1 MSKASICSGKSAI
14 VNVELFKGKKVLV
27 MGLGKFGGG
36 LDCAVFASDA
46 GADVLVTDLAEKS
59 KLQDALG
66 KLSGISNIQYR
77 LGEHL
82 ESDFANTDIVIV
94 NPAVPPG
101 NKFVKIAED
110 AGALITSQIEI
121 FFQLCP
127 AQIVGITGANGKST
141 TTALTHHLLKAG
153 DRKVFLGGNI
163 GNRPLLSILDEIS
176 GNDIVVL
183 EISSFQ
189 TEQLERIGKA
199 PYVSVITNLTPNH
212 LDRHGTFK
220 AYCDAKEVLF
230 TKQQKPCVSIFNGE
244 DEITAGWFDKYCD
257 DDGRQC
263 FKYAADD
270 VGDEMKKHFKLAGK
284 MNLSN
289 LAAALCV
296 AKQFDI
302 KDDAIADALESF
314 TPLPDRLE
322 FVAEID
328 GVKWYNDSIST
339 TPTSTIAAL
348 EAFDQPK
355 IIIAGGYDKGLPFD
369 ELGRVIVTNAKAAVL
384 IGAIAEKIAEC
395 IETAGGCKIVNAAS
409 MEEAVKACSEIATCG
424 DVVLMSPAC
433 ASYDMFDNYKQ
444 RGQAFKGS
452 VTGLKS

>member
-1 MSKASICSGKSAI
+1 MKVKFFRGKQ
-14 VNVELFKGKKVLV
+14 VVV

-36 LDCAVFASDA
+36 LDCAIFASDA
-46 GADVLVTDLAEKS
+46 GANVLVTDLAEKS
-59 KLQDALG
+59 KLADAID
-66 KLSGISNIQYR
+66 KLSGYENIEYR
-77 LGEHL
+77 LGEHV
-82 ESDFANTDIVIV
+82 ESDFANADIVIV
-94 NPAVPPG
+94 NPAVPPE
-101 NKFVKIAED
+101 NKFIKIAAD

-127 AQIVGITGANGKST
+127 IRIVGITGANGKST
-141 TTALTHHLLKAG
+141 TAALTHHLLNAG
-153 DRKVFLGGNI
+153 PNNVWLGGNI
-163 GNRPLLSILDEIS
+163 GNRPLLSILNQIGD
-176 GNDIVVL
+176 GDIVVL

-212 LDRHGTFK
+212 LDRHGTFE

-230 TKQQKPCVSIFNGE
+230 ARQEKPCVSIFNGE
-244 DEITAGWFDKYCD
+244 DKITAGWFDKYCKEYS
-257 DDGRQC
+257 RQC

-270 VGDEMKKHFKLAGK
+270 VSGDLKKQFKLAGK

-296 AKQFDI
+296 ARQFDI
-302 KDDAIADALESF
+302 KDDAMAEALESF
-314 TPLPDRLE
+314 KPLPDRLE
-322 FVAEID
+322 FVAEIN

-339 TPTSTIAAL
+339 TPVSTIAAL
-348 EAFDQPK
+348 EAFEEPK

-369 ELGRVIVTNAKAAVL
+369 ELGRFIAANAKAAVL
-384 IGAIAEKIAEC
+384 IGAVAEKIAEC
-395 IETAGGCKIVNAAS
+395 IETAGGCKIVKAVS
-409 MEEAVKACSEIATCG
+409 MEDAVKACSEIATKG

-444 RGQAFKGS
+444 RGQAFKDS
-452 VTGLKS
+452 VQRIAYS